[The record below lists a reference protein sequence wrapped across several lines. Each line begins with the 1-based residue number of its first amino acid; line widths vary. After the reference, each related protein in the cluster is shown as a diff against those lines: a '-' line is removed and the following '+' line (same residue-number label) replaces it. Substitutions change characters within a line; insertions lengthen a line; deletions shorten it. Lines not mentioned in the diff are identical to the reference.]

1 MFCGHCGAEIDD
13 NHKFCPKCGKSVSK
27 TEQQDEP
34 IKDNTG
40 QSIQDKTQ
48 MELTTKRSN
57 FWYILPIIFGVLGG
71 VIAYFIL
78 RKTDPQK
85 AKICLFV
92 GIGISVIYFAAIA
105 ASGSNDSNSQSTIK
119 ETIPATPREIVPQSS
134 PPPPKVTPEKT
145 DITGLDPLVIAS
157 AKKNIPIMQSLP
169 KEILTQ
175 CQNVNSYS
183 DYQIFILA
191 VALLE
196 DELLEN
202 INNID
207 AALTVLELQGYGKH
221 PEVGPLIKE
230 TRSISAETTEC
241 LEDIVRKYG

>member
-1 MFCGHCGAEIDD
+1 M
-13 NHKFCPKCGKSVSK
+13 
-27 TEQQDEP
+27 
-34 IKDNTG
+34 
-40 QSIQDKTQ
+40 
-48 MELTTKRSN
+48 
-57 FWYILPIIFGVLGG
+57 
-71 VIAYFIL
+71 
-78 RKTDPQK
+78 
-85 AKICLFV
+85 
-92 GIGISVIYFAAIA
+92 
-105 ASGSNDSNSQSTIK
+105 
-119 ETIPATPREIVPQSS
+119 
-134 PPPPKVTPEKT
+134 
-145 DITGLDPLVIAS
+145 VIAS
-157 AKKNIPIMQSLP
+157 AKENIPIMQSLP

-191 VALLE
+191 VALLK